1 MFDQVS
7 SLPVPLLEWSLCSF
21 LLQESPSLWQP
32 NVHLMMNFDREYVY
46 YYFSVITFCCVMW
59 AGRNMKVLAAAVESI
74 MVAHHG
80 RPTLSWQCKK
90 YCLKHQA
97 CDRLT
102 WIEARPSSMKCTAG
116 ELATFL
122 MLCTIFMPCKRKSLL
137 YLQNNRVKGRY
148 RSDMVMLG

>member
-32 NVHLMMNFDREYVY
+32 NVHLVIILTGNMYT
-46 YYFSVITFCCVMW
+46 ITFQWSPSVVLC
-59 AGRNMKVLAAAVESI
+59 GRAEIWRFLLQLLRVLWLPT
-74 MVAHHG
+74 MVDPRCPG
-80 RPTLSWQCKK
+80 NVKNV
-90 YCLKHQA
+90 A
-97 CDRLT
+97 CNTRLAILT

-116 ELATFL
+116 ELATFF
-122 MLCTIFMPCKRKSLL
+122 MLCTIFMSCKRKSLL